1 MKHPQLDTV
10 YLYDDPD
17 SAGLDV
23 DELAHWLAARL
34 PHAHVV
40 VRTDYLTHQLAR
52 FSSAQQ
58 EALVAELAEHLRR
71 AEVDNLV
78 RPQDRHRLPAV
89 APEDRGLDVVYEAL
103 ALQSVLGLLIDA
115 AEAKLFD
122 LHVVFTANYLG
133 VWRENEGY
141 LRLRAAVLGVPNI
154 ISTSG
159 LVEAL
164 ELPRQYHFMRQQL
177 ALLGVEDDVDKTF
190 ADQTLG
196 YGDPRVNEVCKGYL
210 MQAVFYRLSGETGC
224 EDPECRLH
232 LSSTHRAAMRTQV
245 LGRPGLC
252 ARHTHEFSMRG
263 GQPE

>member
-1 MKHPQLDTV
+1 MKDPQLEFV

-23 DELAHWLAARL
+23 DALAHWLAARL
-34 PHAHVV
+34 PQTHVA

-52 FSSAQQ
+52 FNAAQQ
-58 EALVAELAEHLRR
+58 EALVAELGEQLQR

-78 RPQDRHRLPAV
+78 RPQDRERLPAV
-89 APEDRGLDVVYEAL
+89 APDERGLDVVYEAL
-103 ALQSVLGLLIDA
+103 ALQAVLGLLLDA
-115 AEAKLFD
+115 AEAKLSH
-122 LHVVFTANYLG
+122 LHVMFTSNYLG

-177 ALLGVEDDVDKTF
+177 AASGLEEDVDKVF

-210 MQAVFYRLSGETGC
+210 MQALFYRLSGETGC
-224 EDPECRLH
+224 EDPACRLH
-232 LSSTHRAAMRTQV
+232 LHTTHQAALRTQV
-245 LGRPGLC
+245 LGRPGFC
-252 ARHTHEFSMRG
+252 PRHKHQFSLWG

>member
-1 MKHPQLDTV
+1 VKEVQLDTV

-17 SAGLDV
+17 TAGLDV
-23 DELAHWLAARL
+23 DALSGWVAARL
-34 PHAHVV
+34 PHTHVA

-52 FSSAQQ
+52 FSSAHQ
-58 EALVAELAEHLRR
+58 EALIAELSDQLQR

-78 RPQDRHRLPAV
+78 RPQDRQRLPAV
-89 APEDRGLDVVYEAL
+89 APDERGLDVVYEAV
-103 ALQSVLGLLIDA
+103 ALQGVLGLLLDA
-115 AEAKLFD
+115 AEAKLSH
-122 LHVVFTANYLG
+122 LHVMFTSSYVG
-133 VWRENEGY
+133 VWRANEGY

-177 ALLGVEDDVDKTF
+177 AVVGVEDDVDKVF

-210 MQAVFYRLSGETGC
+210 MQALFYRLTGETGC
-224 EDPECRLH
+224 EDPACRLH
-232 LSSTHRAAMRTQV
+232 LHTTHRAALRTQV

-252 ARHTHEFSMRG
+252 ERHEHEFTLRG
-263 GQPE
+263 GLPE